1 MADKRKG
8 KCLPVCASVLC
19 RAGRKGLLNVD
30 IQKAALW
37 KRVAA
42 GLLDF
47 ILLITLAVGAA
58 WGVSSLLDFDAYNQK
73 VEEAYDRYEAEYGV
87 DFAIAQEDFLAMTEA
102 ERENFDAAYEALIA
116 DEEAMYAYN
125 MMIHLLMVITTAGL
139 LLAHAVLEFAVP
151 LLIGNGQ
158 TLGKKA
164 FSLALMRTDG
174 VKINPLQLFTRG
186 ILGKFTLETM
196 IPVYL
201 ALMTFFGMLGTL
213 GSVLLMGIGILQVV
227 LLAATRNNSLLHDL
241 CAGTVVVDM
250 SSQMIFRST
259 DDLVAYQKRVAAE
272 RAARSD
278 Y

>member
-1 MADKRKG
+1 M
-8 KCLPVCASVLC
+8 
-19 RAGRKGLLNVD
+19 D

-37 KRVAA
+37 KRFAA

-139 LLAHAVLEFAVP
+139 LLAHAVLEFVVP

>member
-8 KCLPVCASVLC
+8 KYLPLCASVLC

-37 KRVAA
+37 KRFAA

-116 DEEAMYAYN
+116 DEDAMYAYN